1 MRKGPWIGKYPALNQ
16 RLRLIYQDEEPDE
29 TFNSLTLPWSVTN
42 AFFSDWPEDR
52 ESVGDFLPRMMT
64 IQMTNDLEDL
74 IVNGD
79 ASGTDA
85 LLKAMDG
92 YLKLGGKCGSRPNL
106 YLRGLTSSF
115 VKDKEGV
122 RYVVKLW
129 VKLDLDLDDES
140 LAA

>member
-1 MRKGPWIGKYPALNQ
+1 
-16 RLRLIYQDEEPDE
+16 
-29 TFNSLTLPWSVTN
+29 
-42 AFFSDWPEDR
+42 
-52 ESVGDFLPRMMT
+52 MMT